1 MATIETVK
9 IHPAI
14 GIARLG
20 NSPTGFFIGPERPGV
35 HTRPPGGYK
44 DAQGRIKRQAA
55 RFRLFGYDKKGKLV
69 KEITAADASIEWT
82 VHLANHKA
90 EWKQFDGLNPNPP
103 LRNPGV
109 AARATLVIDPGPR
122 MLTGTNKS
130 AKFNTG
136 TFLGVAV
143 PLGEIRTDKQG
154 RLLVLG
160 GFGRSTSPTNVPIVT
175 FANNDGWHDD
185 VSDGPVTAAIKLK
198 AGGKKFDAAGAW
210 VICPPPKFA
219 PSLDNVITLYDVL
232 LQAAVDKLGHKVPA
246 KPSFT
251 RDIYPLLRRAINMRW
266 VSAMITSVNAH
277 ATLPAV
283 TPPPSSAAARKA
295 IFDRLRNPA
304 LPPTQASPSDMPMI
318 WSDYYPDT
326 TNQPLTK
333 IQYNYMEKWKNGS
346 FINDWHGLPQPSKVI
361 TPHGLDRAALENCVG
376 AAFFPGIEAS
386 WMLRDVYKF
395 SEPFRLDHTNLGPGD
410 ITKQMAVPWQADFF
424 DCTKEGDLAWWP
436 AQRPDDVFPAAGG
449 PQVPWIRQFVN
460 DATGMVKHWHRL
472 GFVVKK
478 GAKYVETERS

>member
-1 MATIETVK
+1 
-9 IHPAI
+9 
-14 GIARLG
+14 
-20 NSPTGFFIGPERPGV
+20 
-35 HTRPPGGYK
+35 
-44 DAQGRIKRQAA
+44 
-55 RFRLFGYDKKGKLV
+55 
-69 KEITAADASIEWT
+69 
-82 VHLANHKA
+82 
-90 EWKQFDGLNPNPP
+90 
-103 LRNPGV
+103 
-109 AARATLVIDPGPR
+109 
-122 MLTGTNKS
+122 
-130 AKFNTG
+130 
-136 TFLGVAV
+136 
-143 PLGEIRTDKQG
+143 
-154 RLLVLG
+154 
-160 GFGRSTSPTNVPIVT
+160 
-175 FANNDGWHDD
+175 
-185 VSDGPVTAAIKLK
+185 
-198 AGGKKFDAAGAW
+198 
-210 VICPPPKFA
+210 
-219 PSLDNVITLYDVL
+219 
-232 LQAAVDKLGHKVPA
+232 
-246 KPSFT
+246 
-251 RDIYPLLRRAINMRW
+251 
-266 VSAMITSVNAH
+266 
-277 ATLPAV
+277 
-283 TPPPSSAAARKA
+283 
-295 IFDRLRNPA
+295 
-304 LPPTQASPSDMPMI
+304 MPMI

-346 FINDWHGLPQPSKVI
+346 FINDWHGVPQPSKVI